1 MSAQKTFS
9 VLFEFEESKKQIS
22 IPNCDTE
29 EVPENL
35 LDILGDHLKRIDS
48 NIRLVIDYGA
58 RRSSSSESQRGGATH
73 ILQRLSGQW
82 GQFVDVIHLVEIG
95 KGDHLKAVPFPQAVA
110 VKDAREK
117 TPVSNKLP

>member
-58 RRSSSSESQRGGATH
+58 RQSSSSESQRWGNPHTTEIIRAMGTICRCH
-73 ILQRLSGQW
+73 SSCGDWQR
-82 GQFVDVIHLVEIG
+82 
-95 KGDHLKAVPFPQAVA
+95 
-110 VKDAREK
+110 
-117 TPVSNKLP
+117 